1 MTNQPVPTIRN
12 EHIKINMPTDV
23 FREFMKLVDDNSQ
36 TQSTM
41 GLVLLKEA
49 LKARKGRLR

>member
-23 FREFMKLVDDNSQ
+23 FRDFMKLVDDNSQ

-49 LKARKGRLR
+49 LKARKRGK